1 MNGVKEIFNKEMA
14 RIFKDKKM
22 IFSVFFLPVII
33 MVGILG
39 IINSL
44 SQNMADDIEEHTS
57 IVYMM
62 NEPESFQAF
71 LEASQTKCD
80 VKNVEDMDDAKEEIK
95 NGTADLIIEFPENFE
110 MEVSDYKEGDTVPQI
125 KTYYNPSEEYSSSA
139 FQEISGGILELY
151 RQSLLSERVG
161 SLDNIAVFHVNSDN
175 PDMVIQ
181 DDAKAGGKALG
192 MMLPYL
198 ITILLFAGAM
208 GIGTDM
214 IAGEKERGTMA
225 SLLVTP
231 VRRSSIVLGKV
242 FALMVISGISSVIY
256 LGAMIAAMP
265 MMSGGETLNIQ
276 LSPKQG
282 VMLGALLVSLAFLY
296 SAIIVLLSVFAKT
309 IKEANTYVTP
319 AYMVILVVGL
329 LTMFSTKGADL
340 TSYCVPVYNSSLA
353 MKEILTQEIAMS
365 EYGITLGMTI
375 VLGVLLCGVIVK
387 AFESEKVMSL

>member
-139 FQEISGGILELY
+139 FQEISGGILESY

-231 VRRSSIVLGKV
+231 VRRKQYCSGQSLCTDGDFRNFFRHLSWGYDRCNADDVRRGNFEYPVKPETGCDAWCTARVAGIPLFRDHCAVVCVCKDNKRGEHLCDACLYGNSCCGAFDHVLHKGRRPYFLLRSGLQQFTCHERNTHTGNRHGRVWNHTGHDDRAGSTALRCDRQSI
-242 FALMVISGISSVIY
+242 
-256 LGAMIAAMP
+256 
-265 MMSGGETLNIQ
+265 
-276 LSPKQG
+276 
-282 VMLGALLVSLAFLY
+282 
-296 SAIIVLLSVFAKT
+296 
-309 IKEANTYVTP
+309 
-319 AYMVILVVGL
+319 
-329 LTMFSTKGADL
+329 
-340 TSYCVPVYNSSLA
+340 
-353 MKEILTQEIAMS
+353 
-365 EYGITLGMTI
+365 
-375 VLGVLLCGVIVK
+375 
-387 AFESEKVMSL
+387 